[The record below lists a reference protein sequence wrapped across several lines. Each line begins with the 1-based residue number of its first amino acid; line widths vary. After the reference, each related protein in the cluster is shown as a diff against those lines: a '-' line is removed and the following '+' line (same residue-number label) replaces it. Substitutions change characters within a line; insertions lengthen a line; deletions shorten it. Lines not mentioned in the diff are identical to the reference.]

1 MKLFREEVRAAQAAQ
16 WLGSVRLHRPL
27 SFSLVTVITLAIGC
41 ALVAFAAW
49 GEVNRKARLSGLLV
63 PSQGS
68 LNVTAPLAG
77 VLVELPVTGGQTVK
91 AGDVLLVLGTERQSL
106 LNGAVGDTSE
116 RVASQIEARQQTLN
130 TERTLRELQSRQRE
144 QVLRDRIRTLQAEL
158 RQADEERSLQQRRVQ
173 LARTTLERHE
183 QLAKDGFVAAA
194 QVQTKQEEL
203 IDINARLQSLERGR
217 LALQRDLQTLSG
229 EHAALAAQ
237 LQAEL
242 NQIARNRASLNQE
255 ASENAARSS
264 TVITAPYAGTVTA
277 LELRAGQ
284 SVQMG
289 QTLAT
294 LVPLA
299 ATQPGDKANSNRAT
313 SGGEAQGQG
322 QAAQPFQPAQA
333 PPPSQLQAHL
343 FAPSRTAGFVRSG
356 QTVYLRYAAYPYQK
370 FGLHTGH
377 ITAVSATP
385 FAPSEL
391 PPNLSQQLINQV
403 GSHEALYRINV
414 QLDRQDIKAYGE
426 TMPLKAGL
434 TLEADVLQERR
445 KVWEWVLEPVLAA
458 RQQMK
463 VLSADPNQGREG
475 G

>member
-1 MKLFREEVRAAQAAQ
+1 MKLFRQEVHAAQAAQ

-27 SFSLVTVITLAIGC
+27 SFTLVTTAALGMAL

-68 LNVTAPLAG
+68 LNITAQQSG
-77 VLVELPVTGGQTVK
+77 VLMELPILEGQTVK
-91 AGDVLLVLGTERQSL
+91 AGDVLLVLNTEHRSL
-106 LNGAVGDTSE
+106 LQGAVGDTSE
-116 RVASQIEARQQTLN
+116 RAALQIEARQQTLS
-130 TERTLRELQSRQRE
+130 TERTLRELQTRQRE
-144 QVLRDRIRTLQAEL
+144 QVLADRIRTLQAEL
-158 RQADEERSLQQRRVQ
+158 RQAEEEYRLQQRRVQ
-173 LARTTLERHE
+173 LARTTLARNE
-183 QLAKDGFVAAA
+183 QLAAEGFVAAA

-203 IDINARLQSLERGR
+203 IDADGRLQGLERSR
-217 LALQRDLQTLSG
+217 LALQHDLQALSG
-229 EHAALAAQ
+229 ERAALSAQ
-237 LQAEL
+237 LQSDL
-242 NQIARNRASLNQE
+242 NQIERSRSSLEQE
-255 ASENAARSS
+255 MSENAARKS

-277 LELRAGQ
+277 LNLKVGQ
-284 SVQMG
+284 SVQLG

-299 ATQPGDKANSNRAT
+299 EPGNGASK
-313 SGGEAQGQG
+313 G
-322 QAAQPFQPAQA
+322 AA
-333 PPPSQLQAHL
+333 LQAHL
-343 FAPSRTAGFVRSG
+343 FAPSRTAGFVRPG

-391 PPNLSQQLINQV
+391 PSNLAQQLLAQA
-403 GSHEALYRINV
+403 GSNEALYRINV
-414 QLDRQDIKAYGE
+414 QLNEQSIKAYGDNLQ
-426 TMPLKAGL
+426 LKAGL

-463 VLSADPNQGREG
+463 ILNADPNLVRAG